1 MADFNFSKDL
11 TYDSSIDKTMVCL
24 FWKTPGGENKK
35 LARRLNMLK
44 AVFYDRVF
52 KGLREDMGKPTPL
65 PPASI
70 SVKPIRTAA
79 TSSR

>member
-1 MADFNFSKDL
+1 
-11 TYDSSIDKTMVCL
+11 MVCL

-52 KGLREDMGKPTPL
+52 KGLREDMGETYSPFHRPQYQ
-65 PPASI
+65 
-70 SVKPIRTAA
+70 
-79 TSSR
+79 